1 VCTTDLNLKE
11 TIGENFMSDINIHFS
26 REEFS
31 QRKDRVCASLNEQGL
46 DGLLMFKIED
56 MYWLTG
62 YDSDGF
68 SIFGTMFIGTNGQ
81 LTHLSRM
88 ADLGNAS
95 YSSICE
101 DVRPAPDSQT
111 VTRAEQVKEMLNSL
125 GMQGKRIG
133 IQVDTMGLTPRLFLQ
148 IQSEL
153 DGWCKLTI
161 APDFIRELRL
171 VKSPQELDYLRQAG
185 KIMDIAMEKTI
196 EATFSGAYEGDI
208 YATFYDTL
216 FRLGGDLPAH
226 IPPLGS
232 GKSALNLR
240 YTTKR
245 KHVLE
250 NDQITLELGVAY
262 RHYHAASMCVVLT
275 GPEINPRQLSMHET
289 SVIALDAVQSILRAG
304 TTVGEI
310 YDMYKTTLEENGEK
324 NSVLTVCGYTM
335 GAAWPPTWMEQ
346 PMIHAGN
353 PVVLEENMC
362 FFTHMILNDRETGL
376 SMAVAEQAIITAGKP
391 EIITNVRRTPIIKD

>member
-1 VCTTDLNLKE
+1 MKLSGKKDYV
-11 TIGENFMSDINIHFS
+11 SDISIHFT
-26 REEFS
+26 REEFE
-31 QRKDRVCASLNEQGL
+31 QRQDRVRNSMGAQGL
-46 DGLLMFKIED
+46 DGLLLFKIED

-68 SIFGTMFIGTNGQ
+68 SIFGCMFIGADGQ
-81 LTHLSRM
+81 LTQLVRP

-101 DVRPAPDSQT
+101 DVRTAPDSEKT
-111 VTRAEQVKEMLNSL
+111 SRAEQIKDLLDSL

-133 IQVDTMGLTPRLFLQ
+133 IQVDTMGITPRLFLQ
-148 IQSEL
+148 IKNALNNWCEL
-153 DGWCKLTI
+153 I
-161 APDFIRELRL
+161 VVPDFIREMRL
-171 VKSPQELDYLRQAG
+171 IKSPQELAYIRKAG
-185 KIMDIAMEKTI
+185 EIMDKTLAKTLA
-196 EATFSGAYEGDI
+196 ATYAGAFEGDI

-216 FRLGGDLPAH
+216 FRLDGDLPAH

-232 GKSALNLR
+232 GRSALNLR

-250 NDQITLELGVAY
+250 NDQVTLELGVAY

-275 GPEINPRQLSMHET
+275 GPKINDRHLKMHAV
-289 SVIALDAVQSILRAG
+289 SVAALDAVQSILRPG

-310 YDMYKTTLEENGEK
+310 YDLYRNTLEDNNEK
-324 NSVLTVCGYTM
+324 DAVLTVCGYTM

-346 PMIHAGN
+346 PMIYSGN
-353 PVVLEENMC
+353 PIVLEKNMS

-376 SMAVAEQAIITAGKP
+376 SMAVAEQAIITGGAP
-391 EIITNVRRTPIIKD
+391 EIVTHVPRTPIVKH